1 MIHNNSVNKTYFDWD
16 NILESDQMDIID
28 DILP

>member
-1 MIHNNSVNKTYFDWD
+1 MIHKNSVNKTYFDWD
-16 NILESDQMDIID
+16 DIKESEKMDIID